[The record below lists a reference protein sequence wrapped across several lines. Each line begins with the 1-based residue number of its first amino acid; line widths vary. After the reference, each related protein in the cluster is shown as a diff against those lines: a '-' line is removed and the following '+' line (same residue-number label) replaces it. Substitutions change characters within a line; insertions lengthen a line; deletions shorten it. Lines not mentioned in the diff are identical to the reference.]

1 MPEDRRQRE
10 ERLTRQVGERTQRKL
25 RARDQQGR
33 GVWFGL
39 GMYGLVG
46 WSVAMPTIVGVT
58 LGIWL
63 DRRAPGRVSWTLL
76 LLLLGLG
83 IGCWTAWYWISR
95 EQRAIAPR
103 REEPEDA
110 PEREPEHEPEPGPEG
125 DGHG

>member
-1 MPEDRRQRE
+1 MSEERRERE
-10 ERLTRQVGERTQRKL
+10 ERLTRQVGQRTQRKL

-46 WSVAMPTIVGVT
+46 WSVATPTILGVA

-63 DRRAPGRVSWTLL
+63 DRRAPGRFSWTLL
-76 LLLLGLG
+76 LLFIGLC

-95 EQRAIAPR
+95 EQHAIAH
-103 REEPEDA
+103 REEQPED
-110 PEREPEHEPEPGPEG
+110 EPGAATEG
-125 DGHG
+125 DDRD